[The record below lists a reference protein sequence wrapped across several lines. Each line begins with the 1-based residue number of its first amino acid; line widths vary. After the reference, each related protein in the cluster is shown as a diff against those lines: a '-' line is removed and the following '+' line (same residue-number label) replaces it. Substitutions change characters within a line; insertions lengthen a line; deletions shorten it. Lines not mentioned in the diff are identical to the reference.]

1 MRVWSSG
8 LNHSISPFFSFSF
21 ICWLFGKK
29 SLSTEQHYPQVL
41 LHLTTP
47 HSTRPSSIYHHSP
60 LSLNSLTQYH
70 HHCSRT
76 KSKHNLTL
84 VAITLLYTVI
94 THSSQSRSN
103 TSIKHTHTH
112 TYSPLS
118 PKLRP
123 TFIYF
128 YTTPVKCNKYILAL
142 KVGVGRWGGVL
153 KCWNKSWRLLL
164 IIGTK

>member
-76 KSKHNLTL
+76 KSKHSLTL
-84 VAITLLYTVI
+84 VAITFCIPLSIIRLDLVPI
-94 THSSQSRSN
+94 PPSN
-103 TSIKHTHTH
+103 TLTHIH
-112 TYSPLS
+112 ILLS